1 MSLNEFNPICPG
13 DACMPHICI
22 YLCKYMYE
30 CIEKTWLFP
39 IIGLEKGNMLFTRQ
53 SYLVS
58 ASKKKVRQK

>member
-13 DACMPHICI
+13 DACMPHMCI

-39 IIGLEKGNMLFTRQ
+39 IIGLEKGSMLF
-53 SYLVS
+53 SP
-58 ASKKKVRQK
+58 